1 MKCDECPIN
10 DKCQN
15 KWELECNYCKHVGRG
30 EHCSECESIT
40 DCKFELR
47 EGAIDG

>member
-10 DKCQN
+10 KQCMKN
-15 KWELECNYCKHVGRG
+15 WELECDYCKHNKKTLH
-30 EHCSECESIT
+30 EYPCNECESIT

-47 EGAIDG
+47 EGE